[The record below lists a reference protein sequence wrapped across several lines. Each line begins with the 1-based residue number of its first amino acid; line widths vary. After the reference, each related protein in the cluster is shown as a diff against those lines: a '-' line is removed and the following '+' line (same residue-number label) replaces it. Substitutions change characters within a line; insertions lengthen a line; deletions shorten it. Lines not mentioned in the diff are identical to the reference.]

1 MFMGTNGGSKR
12 VLTTFQY
19 VSILSIHVW
28 ARGRDLRADVSRPVS
43 GHRIQCRE
51 DEIAESGN
59 RSGMCYLRLVSR
71 WGTPRLSE
79 DVECLSV
86 NSWIFIPDSHG
97 FETSIAISFQG
108 VVPLRTPKVTLRLG
122 GPKLMP
128 EKMPMYQKK
137 MSDSLSARM
146 PESKGR

>member
-12 VLTTFQY
+12 VLTTCQY
-19 VSILSIHVW
+19 VSILSMHVW

-43 GHRIQCRE
+43 GHRVQCRE

-59 RSGMCYLRLVSR
+59 PSGMCYLRLVSR

-79 DVECLSV
+79 DDECLSV

-97 FETSIAISFQG
+97 FETSIAISFPRG
-108 VVPLRTPKVTLRLG
+108 GASADPKVGDLASGWAAR
-122 GPKLMP
+122 
-128 EKMPMYQKK
+128 
-137 MSDSLSARM
+137 SLCQRKCQCI
-146 PESKGR
+146 SKNVR